1 MMTINNGSGFPDR
14 QRDGQIPAGI
24 YVHIPF
30 CVRKCIYC
38 DFNSYAGCSDETVN
52 GYFSALEKEARL
64 LKELAEQGQKEKA
77 VPVPLQETRV
87 SLEKQLKRYAAE
99 VLPADSLFIGGGT
112 PSLADPLYIE
122 RLLSILPLSA
132 EAEVTI
138 EANPGTLTP
147 EKLSVYRKAGINRL
161 SLGVQSFNDRELS
174 FLGRIHDAKEA
185 VSSFQAARTAGFDNI
200 SLDLMFGF
208 PGQTMLSWKET
219 LRKAVDLE
227 PEHLSF
233 YSLQIE
239 EGTPLYR
246 MFRNDEIDQ
255 LSDEADREMY
265 HYAVRFLTEKGY
277 RLYEISNASRQGRE
291 CRHNL
296 KYWTMVPYFGI
307 GAGSHSWL
315 NGIRY
320 ASPGELGAYHS
331 LVEEMAAEGLYF
343 EKRGE
348 ALYRNTPED
357 SMSDHMFTGLRLRE
371 GVDLREFARRYQVD
385 PEEKY
390 RDAIQKHLM
399 DGTMVMEQGRLKFTE
414 KGIDLSSYILIDFI

>member
-1 MMTINNGSGFPDR
+1 MMTINKENGFPASPNAGR
-14 QRDGQIPAGI
+14 VPAGI

-38 DFNSYAGCSDETVN
+38 DFNSYAGCSAETVN

-64 LKELAEQGQKEKA
+64 LKEIAERRTGGPGLS
-77 VPVPLQETRV
+77 VPVRETCA
-87 SLEKQLKRYAAE
+87 SLEKQLQEYAAE

-112 PSLADPLYIE
+112 PSLADPHCIQ
-122 RLLSILPLSA
+122 RLLSILPLAA
-132 EAEVTI
+132 ESEVTI

-147 EKLSVYRKAGINRL
+147 EKLSVYRKAGVNRL
-161 SLGVQSFNDRELS
+161 SLGVQSFNDHELS
-174 FLGRIHDAKEA
+174 FLGRIHNAEEA
-185 VSSFQAARTAGFDNI
+185 LSSFQAARAAGFDNI

-208 PGQTMLSWKET
+208 PGQTLLSWKET
-219 LRKAVDLE
+219 LRKAAELE

-246 MFRNDEIDQ
+246 MFRNDEIEQ
-255 LSDEADREMY
+255 LPDETDREMY
-265 HYAVRFLTEKGY
+265 HEAVRFLKDNDY
-277 RLYEISNASRQGRE
+277 RLYEISNAARRGRE

-296 KYWTMVPYFGI
+296 KYWTMAPYFGI
-307 GAGSHSWL
+307 GAGAHSFL
-315 NGIRY
+315 NGFRY
-320 ASPGELGAYHS
+320 ASPEGIDAYSS
-331 LVEEMAAEGLYF
+331 LVEDLTAEGVYF
-343 EKRGE
+343 EKRGD
-348 ALYRNTPED
+348 ALCRNTPED

-371 GVDLREFARRYQVD
+371 GVDLGEFARRYQVD

-390 RDAIQKHLM
+390 RDAIQRHLM

-414 KGIDLSSYILIDFI
+414 KGIDLSSYILVDFI